1 MVHTDRYTIIYLLS
15 CSFSCTRRS
24 SSAKMVIWV
33 LFKCWICWTANRRFN
48 FFIGRIVE
56 GHLLRCNKVTLLI
69 FLFKQAGNS
78 LRKSS
83 KPSLIWA
90 RRFCSD
96 WIWIWRL
103 NSLTLAVSVEGVS
116 WLWYKNEY
124 KRSDWHRCYLLC
136 LLFTTSSLLT
146 FFFNLLFSF
155 TFFVIIAAGC
165 LLAAVLFKRFFRVL
179 KKLGIKRLG
188 QGRGLGDRF
197 MKISTTRATHCGWGR
212 RRLNKW
218 GWIDGCWSKSRH

>member
-1 MVHTDRYTIIYLLS
+1 MIRTNRYTIIYLLS

-24 SSAKMVIWV
+24 SSAKIVIWV
-33 LFKCWICWTANRRFN
+33 LFKCWICWTANRRVN
-48 FFIGRIVE
+48 FFIWQVTE

-96 WIWIWRL
+96 WMWIWRL

-124 KRSDWHRCYLLC
+124 KEAIGNYATYSVFC
-136 LLFTTSSLLT
+136 LRQVLFSLSSLTSCSLSR
-146 FFFNLLFSF
+146 FLLLLLLD
-155 TFFVIIAAGC
+155 VC
-165 LLAAVLFKRFFRVL
+165 LQLF
-179 KKLGIKRLG
+179 
-188 QGRGLGDRF
+188 
-197 MKISTTRATHCGWGR
+197 C
-212 RRLNKW
+212 
-218 GWIDGCWSKSRH
+218 SKDSLEYWRNSG